1 MFCVIPRFY
10 RYDSVDFVTD
20 FIDNSA
26 VAFFLFSF
34 SFSFHCGVDSVRDS
48 KAVCVLVGNTAEHY
62 VLMQGAN
69 TLIQQSAL
77 TFCWIVPTI

>member
-26 VAFFLFSF
+26 VFFFFFLFLF
-34 SFSFHCGVDSVRDS
+34 LFIVVLTVRDS
-48 KAVCVLVGNTAEHY
+48 KAVCVFVGNTAEHY